1 MDLDELK
8 GYGIAEQ
15 LARVVE
21 EGFSFNEET
30 GEVYFTTDDLDAL
43 NMAFEEKID
52 SLSGLYELYGD
63 RAKSLKERSKDI
75 SEKAKRFENKSE
87 SIKKYIDSLMKIAEK
102 TKIEVGDKSLS
113 YRKSVS
119 SEVYDEKA
127 LREYIEQ
134 DEERMAAY
142 YKESIP
148 DIKKKEIGDAIKATK
163 EVDEDGNTTYSL
175 TIPGF
180 RLVENN
186 NLQIK

>member
-1 MDLDELK
+1 MNLDELK

-15 LARVVE
+15 LAKVVE

-87 SIKKYIDSLMKIAEK
+87 SIKKYIDSLMKIAGK
-102 TKIEVGDKSLS
+102 TKLEVGDKSLS

-119 SEVYDEKA
+119 SDIYDTKQ
-127 LREYIEQ
+127 LVDWIEA
-134 DEERMAAY
+134 DEDRKKNY
-142 YKESIP
+142 YTYKEPEIS
-148 DIKKKEIGDAIKATK
+148 KKNLGDALKKNIET
-163 EVDEDGNTTYSL
+163 D
-175 TIPGF
+175 IPGF
-180 RLVENN
+180 RLVEND

>member
-21 EGFSFNEET
+21 EGFSYNEET

-75 SEKAKRFENKSE
+75 ADKAKRFENKSD
-87 SIKKYIDSLMKIAEK
+87 SIKKYIDSLMKIAGK
-102 TKIEVGDKSLS
+102 TKLEVGDKSLS
-113 YRKSVS
+113 YRKSTS
-119 SEVYDEKA
+119 SEVYDEIA
-127 LREYIEQ
+127 LRKYIEE
-134 DEERMAAY
+134 DEERKAIY
-142 YKESIP
+142 YKVSVPE
-148 DIKKKEIGDAIKATK
+148 IKKKEIGDAIKATK
-163 EVDEDGNTTYSL
+163 EVDEEGNATYSL

>member
-1 MDLDELK
+1 MNLDELK

-15 LARVVE
+15 LAKVVE

-87 SIKKYIDSLMKIAEK
+87 SIKKYIDSLMKIAGK
-102 TKIEVGDKSLS
+102 TKLEVGDKSLS

-119 SEVYDEKA
+119 GDIYDTKQ
-127 LREYIEQ
+127 LVDWIES
-134 DEERMAAY
+134 DEDRKKNY
-142 YKESIP
+142 YTYKEPEIS
-148 DIKKKEIGDAIKATK
+148 KKNLGDALKKNIET
-163 EVDEDGNTTYSL
+163 E
-175 TIPGF
+175 IPGF
-180 RLVENN
+180 RLVEND